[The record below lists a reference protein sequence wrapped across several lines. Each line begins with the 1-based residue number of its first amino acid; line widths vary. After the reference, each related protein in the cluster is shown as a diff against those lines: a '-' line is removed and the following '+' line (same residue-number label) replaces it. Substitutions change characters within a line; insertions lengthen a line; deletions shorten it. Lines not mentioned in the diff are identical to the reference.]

1 MKTLLAIL
9 LIAFAS
15 VLNAAEL
22 QFTWDENDPSENVT
36 KYVLYQEAPGADPVV
51 WNPIAEVAKPPITL
65 TSVIAGD
72 YRFRLT
78 AVNVANLESLPSE
91 IVTATVP
98 MLPAAPLNLTIE
110 VRFNAAMSVEQ

>member
-1 MKTLLAIL
+1 MKTLITIL
-9 LIAFAS
+9 IIAFAS

-22 QFTWDENDPSENVT
+22 QFTWNENDPSENVT

-51 WNPIAEVAKPPITL
+51 WNPVAEVARPPVIL
-65 TSVIAGD
+65 SSVIAGD
-72 YRFRLT
+72 YRFRLA

-98 MLPAAPLNLTIE
+98 TLPSAPVNLTVE
-110 VRFNAAMSVEQ
+110 VRFNAAMTVE